1 MDSLKQ
7 EKEKAMASFNRFR
20 RIADLWQFF
29 EVLLVLGLIS
39 WSSGRVPGVA
49 WAAGG
54 CLADFSNYLHNHHV
68 VFLIGNAIIVLLVAL
83 CRHTDASVA
92 ASGGGSFYDDYVRYS
107 EAAAAAAQHGQPSPR
122 VVESG
127 GGGDGEKQLAAEILP
142 FDDVAEAIE
151 KAARQIERFQR
162 TQSEK
167 LRRQISARP
176 RREFRRSETE
186 SRRKEDLGYRA
197 PEIER
202 LSNEEFQRIVD
213 AFIDKNWGGKKSEHE
228 NYAFV
233 KMA

>member
-20 RIADLWQFF
+20 RFADLWQFF

-39 WSSGRVPGVA
+39 WSSGRAPGVA
-49 WAAGG
+49 RAAGG
-54 CLADFSNYLHNHHV
+54 CLADFSNYLLNHHI

-83 CRHTDASVA
+83 CRNTDASVA
-92 ASGGGSFYDDYVRYS
+92 ASGGGSFYDDYVRYN
-107 EAAAAAAQHGQPSPR
+107 EAAAAVQHDPPPPR
-122 VVESG
+122 VVESVG
-127 GGGDGEKQLAAEILP
+127 GGGGEKQLVAENPP

-167 LRRQISARP
+167 LRREISALTP
-176 RREFRRSETE
+176 RELRRSETE
-186 SRRKEDLGYRA
+186 SRRKEDLEYRA
-197 PEIER
+197 PEIES

-228 NYAFV
+228 NYPFL